1 MTTEIFL
8 DFHFTGKHE
17 WEEVKKKKKT
27 STLIW
32 LQIAVYQVL
41 HCCLCAWEVLAKL
54 LILHLTVTAKPIY
67 AHKLSCS
74 SIRKQQPLLFLLKKP
89 LYVTVH
95 KMDFSTVDISLFL
108 AANNTHST
116 TLLMYKDVRSRGKS
130 ELVSTCLSGMVEI
143 CSGVN
148 FFWLALFLPCLDEQV
163 LRRNAFVQCFH
174 ATASVWLVLSAV
186 HYVEP

>member
-1 MTTEIFL
+1 MRSKE
-8 DFHFTGKHE
+8 
-17 WEEVKKKKKT
+17 KKKLVLMITK
-27 STLIW
+27 
-32 LQIAVYQVL
+32 AVYQVL

-54 LILHLTVTAKPIY
+54 LILQLTVTAKPIY

-74 SIRKQQPLLFLLKKP
+74 SIRKQQPLVFLLKKP

-95 KMDFSTVDISLFL
+95 KLDFSTISLFL

-116 TLLMYKDVRSRGKS
+116 TLLMHKDVRSRGKS

-148 FFWLALFLPCLDEQV
+148 FF
-163 LRRNAFVQCFH
+163 
-174 ATASVWLVLSAV
+174 
-186 HYVEP
+186 

>member
-1 MTTEIFL
+1 M
-8 DFHFTGKHE
+8 
-17 WEEVKKKKKT
+17 
-27 STLIW
+27 
-32 LQIAVYQVL
+32 YQVL

-74 SIRKQQPLLFLLKKP
+74 LIRKQQPLVFLLKKP

-95 KMDFSTVDISLFL
+95 KLDFSTLDISLFL

-130 ELVSTCLSGMVEI
+130 KLVSTCLSGMVEI
-143 CSGVN
+143 CSGSTS
-148 FFWLALFLPCLDEQV
+148 FSWHCSFLALMSKFWGTMLLYNASTQRHQHGLCSV
-163 LRRNAFVQCFH
+163 LYIMWNH
-174 ATASVWLVLSAV
+174 KYATICKEIPGEVG
-186 HYVEP
+186 